1 MATEGKTFDQ
11 WLKNA
16 KVPRHGLSSQQVAV
30 LQAAFGFLQ
39 RCGSDYYSLR
49 MLSHFLLNCDAD
61 LKVAQVARLVNVSR
75 QTASQQQKL
84 SSKEVVQSAHN
95 RMAGRPYGK
104 LLPRYAGPIAQ
115 FLMAHPNASRREII
129 EFIGRTWN
137 VRVSTVALY
146 HFMKKYGLD
155 RAGRSLAS
163 AAEGAAPLAT
173 QDAQPPAAG
182 LPVPLP
188 KAEFFSR
195 PRSTPA
201 PSCCCPTPWA
211 GWPPRK
217 TASVTSTDRSGVD
230 C

>member
-1 MATEGKTFDQ
+1 MATEGHTFDQ

-16 KVPRHGLSSQQVAV
+16 KVHRHALSQQQLAV
-30 LQAAFGFLQ
+30 LQAGFGFLQ
-39 RCGSDYYSLR
+39 SCGSDYYSLR
-49 MLSHFLLNCDAD
+49 MLSHFLLNCKAR
-61 LKVAQVARLVNVSR
+61 LKVAQVARLVHVSR
-75 QTASQQQKL
+75 QTASRQQKL

-95 RMAGRPYGK
+95 RVAGRPYGK

-115 FLMAHPNASRREII
+115 FLVSHPDASRGEII
-129 EFIGRTWN
+129 DFIEHTWN

-163 AAEGAAPLAT
+163 AAEDPQDTDPLAAT
-173 QDAQPPAAG
+173 YAQPPAAG

-201 PSCCCPTPWA
+201 PSCCCPTP
-211 GWPPRK
+211 
-217 TASVTSTDRSGVD
+217 
-230 C
+230 

>member
-1 MATEGKTFDQ
+1 MTTEGQTFDQ
-11 WLKNA
+11 WLRNA
-16 KVPRHGLSSQQVAV
+16 RVPRHALSPQQLAV

-49 MLSHFLLNCDAD
+49 MLSHFLLNCDAG

-115 FLMAHPNASRREII
+115 FLMAHPNASRGEII
-129 EFIGRTWN
+129 GFIGRTWN

-155 RAGRSLAS
+155 RAARSLAS
-163 AAEGAAPLAT
+163 VPEGADPLAT
-173 QDAQPPAAG
+173 QDAPPPAVG
-182 LPVPLP
+182 SPVPQ
-188 KAEFFSR
+188 AEFFSR

-201 PSCCCPTPWA
+201 PSCCCPTP
-211 GWPPRK
+211 
-217 TASVTSTDRSGVD
+217 
-230 C
+230 

>member
-1 MATEGKTFDQ
+1 MATEGQTFDQ
-11 WLKNA
+11 WLKDA
-16 KVPRHGLSSQQVAV
+16 KVPRHALSPQQLAV
-30 LQAAFGFLQ
+30 LEAAFGFLR

-49 MLSHFLLNCDAD
+49 MLSHFLLNCDAG

-75 QTASQQQKL
+75 QTASRQQKL
-84 SSKEVVQSAHN
+84 SSKQVVQSAHN

-115 FLMAHPNASRREII
+115 FLIAHPNASRGEII
-129 EFIGRTWN
+129 EFIERIWN

-163 AAEGAAPLAT
+163 AAEDPQDADPLAAT
-173 QDAQPPAAG
+173 HAQPPAAG

-188 KAEFFSR
+188 KADFFSR

-201 PSCCCPTPWA
+201 PSCCCPTP
-211 GWPPRK
+211 
-217 TASVTSTDRSGVD
+217 
-230 C
+230 

>member
-1 MATEGKTFDQ
+1 MATEGQTFDR
-11 WLKNA
+11 WIERA
-16 KVPRHGLSSQQVAV
+16 KVPRRALSQQQLAV

-39 RCGSDYYSLR
+39 RCGCDYYSLR
-49 MLSHFLLNCDAD
+49 MLSHFLLNCDAG
-61 LKVAQVARLVNVSR
+61 LKVAQVARLVSVSR
-75 QTASQQQKL
+75 QTASQQQKM

-115 FLMAHPNASRREII
+115 FLIAHPDASRGEII
-129 EFIGRTWN
+129 DFIDHTWK

-155 RAGRSLAS
+155 RAHRSLAS
-163 AAEGAAPLAT
+163 AAEGAEPLAPK
-173 QDAQPPAAG
+173 DSQPPVAG

-195 PRSTPA
+195 PRSTLA
-201 PSCCCPTPWA
+201 PSCCCPAP
-211 GWPPRK
+211 
-217 TASVTSTDRSGVD
+217 
-230 C
+230 

>member
-1 MATEGKTFDQ
+1 MATEGQTFEQ

-16 KVPRHGLSSQQVAV
+16 EVPRHRLSPQQLAV
-30 LQAAFGFLQ
+30 LQAAFGFLR
-39 RCGSDYYSLR
+39 RCGCDYYSLR
-49 MLSHFLLNCDAD
+49 MLSHFLLNCDAG

-84 SSKEVVQSAHN
+84 SSKQVVQSAHN

-115 FLMAHPNASRREII
+115 FLIAHPDASRGEII
-129 EFIGRTWN
+129 DFIGHTWN
-137 VRVSTVALY
+137 VRVSTVAVY

-163 AAEGAAPLAT
+163 AAEGADPLAT
-173 QDAQPPAAG
+173 KDAQPPAAG

-188 KAEFFSR
+188 KGEFFSR

-201 PSCCCPTPWA
+201 PSCCCPTP
-211 GWPPRK
+211 
-217 TASVTSTDRSGVD
+217 
-230 C
+230 

>member
-1 MATEGKTFDQ
+1 MATEGQTFDQ
-11 WLKNA
+11 WLKSA
-16 KVPRHGLSSQQVAV
+16 KVPRHALSQQQLAV

-49 MLSHFLLNCDAD
+49 MLSHFLLNCGAG
-61 LKVAQVARLVNVSR
+61 LKVAQIARLVNVSR
-75 QTASQQQKL
+75 QTASRQQKL
-84 SSKEVVQSAHN
+84 SSKEVVQSAQN

-115 FLMAHPNASRREII
+115 FLIAHPDASREEII

-163 AAEGAAPLAT
+163 AAEASQDADLLAASH
-173 QDAQPPAAG
+173 AQPPAAG
-182 LPVPLP
+182 LPMPLP
-188 KAEFFSR
+188 KADFFSR

-201 PSCCCPTPWA
+201 PSCCCRTP
-211 GWPPRK
+211 
-217 TASVTSTDRSGVD
+217 
-230 C
+230 

>member
-1 MATEGKTFDQ
+1 MATEGRTFDQ

-16 KVPRHGLSSQQVAV
+16 EVPRHALSPQQLAV
-30 LQAAFGFLQ
+30 LEAAFGFLR
-39 RCGSDYYSLR
+39 RCGCDYYSLR
-49 MLSHFLLNCDAD
+49 MLSHFLLNCDAG

-75 QTASQQQKL
+75 QTASRQQKL

-115 FLMAHPNASRREII
+115 FLVGHPDVSRGEII
-129 EFIGRTWN
+129 DFIGRTWN

-163 AAEGAAPLAT
+163 AAEDSQDAESLAAT
-173 QDAQPPAAG
+173 HAQPPTAG
-182 LPVPLP
+182 LPLPLP

-201 PSCCCPTPWA
+201 PSCCCPTP
-211 GWPPRK
+211 
-217 TASVTSTDRSGVD
+217 
-230 C
+230 